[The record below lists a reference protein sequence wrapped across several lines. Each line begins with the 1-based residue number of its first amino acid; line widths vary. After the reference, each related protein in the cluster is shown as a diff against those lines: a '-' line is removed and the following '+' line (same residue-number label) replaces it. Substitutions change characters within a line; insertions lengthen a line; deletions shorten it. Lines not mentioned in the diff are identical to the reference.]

1 MPNDLEANLV
11 EKTFDVMIL
20 GLNPQGL
27 FLLREYSKAGY
38 NTLGIGLKGQVGL
51 FSKYGKK
58 IAIGD
63 LKELGSIFSR
73 YLCDSINIH
82 ISSDLF
88 INYVV
93 EKHGKIFDSCRC
105 FPQFESALLFRD
117 KLLTEHFA
125 RSLSIP
131 CPLSFRITDIDPCL
145 YNKFPSI
152 IKWNKTY
159 ETTSFKTIVIRSKD
173 ELINFYKKNIH
184 NENLLIQKYI
194 AGEPRA
200 DLSYGGYWI
209 NGFEKIGIVVSQKR
223 QHPVGLS
230 SFVEEYNGSYAN
242 QVVNIAK
249 LLLEKT
255 NYNGFVEVEC
265 RVDDKQKNVYL
276 IEVNPRACGWIKIV
290 REQFDNVLLKSRDD
304 QINLGKKPLCWVNIA
319 RDCRA
324 ILNLC
329 KTSHNKIN
337 VKEIITD
344 YLRNPVKDIFEI
356 DDLKPFAGQFLN
368 FLIKDGSRKKQI
380 TSDSFRIN
388 LD

>member
-1 MPNDLEANLV
+1 
-11 EKTFDVMIL
+11 MIL

-27 FLLREYSKAGY
+27 FLLREFSKAGY
-38 NTLGIGLKGQVGL
+38 KAIGVGLRGQVGL

-58 IAIGD
+58 ITIKNLKD
-63 LKELGSIFSR
+63 LDSIFSR

-82 ISSDLF
+82 ISSDPFL
-88 INYVV
+88 NYIV
-93 EKHGKIFDSCRC
+93 ENHNEIFHNYKC
-105 FPQFESALLFRD
+105 FPEFEPASLFRD

-125 RSLSIP
+125 RNLSIP
-131 CPLSFRITDIDPCL
+131 CPYSYRLTEIDPDT

-159 ETTSFKTIVIRSKD
+159 DKHSFKTAMVSSKD
-173 ELINFYKKNIH
+173 ELIAFSHKNAR
-184 NENLLIQKYI
+184 NDNLLIQEYI
-194 AGEPRA
+194 TGEPRA

-209 NGFEKIGIVVSQKR
+209 NSIEKIGIVISQKR
-223 QHPVGLS
+223 QNSNRLA
-230 SFVEEYNGSYAN
+230 SFVEEYNGKYAQ
-242 QVVNIAK
+242 QVINIAK
-249 LLLEKT
+249 LLLLKT
-255 NYNGFVEVEC
+255 NYSGFVEVEC
-265 RVDDKQKNVYL
+265 RVDDRQKKVYL

-337 VKEIITD
+337 VKEITTD

>member
-1 MPNDLEANLV
+1 MSQN
-11 EKTFDVMIL
+11 FDVMIL

-27 FLLREYSKAGY
+27 FLLREFSKAGY
-38 NTLGIGLKGQVGL
+38 KTIGVGLRGQVGL

-58 IAIGD
+58 IAIKNLKD
-63 LKELGSIFSR
+63 LHSIFSR

-82 ISSDLF
+82 ISSDPFL
-88 INYVV
+88 NYIV
-93 EKHGKIFDSCRC
+93 ENNNEIFHNYKC
-105 FPQFESALLFRD
+105 FPEFGPASLFRD

-125 RSLSIP
+125 RNLSIH
-131 CPLSFRITDIDPCL
+131 CPYSYRLTEINPDT

-159 ETTSFKTIVIRSKD
+159 DKHRFKTAIVSSKD
-173 ELINFYKKNIH
+173 ELIYFYKQNAR
-184 NENLLIQKYI
+184 NDNLLIQEYI
-194 AGEPRA
+194 PGEPRA

-304 QINLGKKPLCWVNIA
+304 QINLGEKPLCWVNIA

-368 FLIKDGSRKKQI
+368 FLIKDRSRKKQI